1 MVTFVDV
8 ETTMISCDKNINVY
22 IHEYKI
28 NDDEQNDKAI
38 KNIVNESIKYLPDE
52 DSPKDLETSKLMKRD
67 RDSVSDFECFIE
79 HIHLVNKVSK
89 KLNESRKDLITISK
103 HCDKND
109 EHIINETI
117 AVFMNDMVL
126 PDEISSNSNSIS
138 VSNMMNSNM
147 NSLNDLLTMTKA
159 KNDLFWS
166 DMFFMEQ
173 EAL

>member
-1 MVTFVDV
+1 MVTYLDV
-8 ETTMISCDKNINVY
+8 ETSMISYDKNINVY

-28 NDDEQNDKAI
+28 NDDEQNNKAV
-38 KNIVNESIKYLPDE
+38 KNIVNESIKYCPDE
-52 DSPKDLETSKLMKRD
+52 DSSKDLESCKSLKRD
-67 RDSVSDFECFIE
+67 RESVSDFECFIE

-89 KLNESRKDLITISK
+89 KLNKSRKDVITISK

-109 EHIINETI
+109 EHIINQTL

-126 PDEISSNSNSIS
+126 PDEISSNNNSIS
-138 VSNMMNSNM
+138 SNMMNINM
-147 NSLNDLLTMTKA
+147 NSLNDFLTMTKA